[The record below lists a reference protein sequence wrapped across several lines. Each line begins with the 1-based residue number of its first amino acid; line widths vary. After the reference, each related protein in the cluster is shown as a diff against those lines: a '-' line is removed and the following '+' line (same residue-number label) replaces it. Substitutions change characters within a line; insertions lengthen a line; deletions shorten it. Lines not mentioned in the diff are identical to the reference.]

1 MENVR
6 INKRILHINVNGYT
20 ALCFHKLKTVHCIFQ
35 LYMPNKVEIPERYMP
50 ESDEEEITVEEQM
63 RREEK
68 AEKIKQILTKQ
79 TLG

>member
-1 MENVR
+1 
-6 INKRILHINVNGYT
+6 
-20 ALCFHKLKTVHCIFQ
+20 
-35 LYMPNKVEIPERYMP
+35 MPNKVEIPERYMP